1 MEEVKFEE
9 ELLKEDRQKFL
20 QKTKRLKEERDYLQQ
35 QVNSISQS
43 QQVIQQLY
51 CQGLVDENGDA
62 INPPH

>member
-51 CQGLVDENGDA
+51 SQGLVDENGDA